1 MEIPTI
7 ALMILSGG
15 GGGSKF
21 FGVAGAPFG
30 GTTAWRSLRSGF
42 SLICRLYATGNL
54 GVICIA
60 MEIILII

>member
-21 FGVAGAPFG
+21 FGVAGAPS
-30 GTTAWRSLRSGF
+30 AWRSLRSGF
-42 SLICRLYATGNL
+42 SLICRLYVTGKL

>member
-30 GTTAWRSLRSGF
+30 GTHCMKVFKKWL
-42 SLICRLYATGNL
+42 
-54 GVICIA
+54 
-60 MEIILII
+60 

>member
-15 GGGSKF
+15 GGGSNF

-30 GTTAWRSLRSGF
+30 GTTA
-42 SLICRLYATGNL
+42 
-54 GVICIA
+54 
-60 MEIILII
+60 